1 MNLELRMLRPALQH
15 GTKSLRNNWDQCG
28 CSRFSLPAQPQTS
41 HSWEPDLG
49 SLKAIYSQSSNTKSS
64 QAGASRKGQWILEL
78 LHPQNP
84 FSRESGLLCWALCSC
99 PVNAAHLASTTGVP
113 CYAKCQQ
120 FPVPTWGS
128 FPPPQSSVRSS
139 PCSCS
144 SAPGVFL
151 NRATKRDFSFF
162 HFHCDYQLSYQL

>member
-1 MNLELRMLRPALQH
+1 MIYWVKCVYIAKCILNSAFSNLELRMLRPALQH
-15 GTKSLRNNWDQCG
+15 STKSLRNNWDQCG

-49 SLKAIYSQSSNTKSS
+49 SPKAIYSQSSNTKSS

-99 PVNAAHLASTTGVP
+99 PVNAAHLASKVSAVP
-113 CYAKCQQ
+113 SPHLGLLSPTPELSQELSLQLLTCTWC
-120 FPVPTWGS
+120 FP
-128 FPPPQSSVRSS
+128 Q
-139 PCSCS
+139 
-144 SAPGVFL
+144 
-151 NRATKRDFSFF
+151 
-162 HFHCDYQLSYQL
+162 